1 MTTASNSLPQ
11 SPASTPAWVSMGRF
25 IKISHTLF
33 SLPLVVAGL
42 VVGAGG
48 WPGWRIFSLTLLAAA
63 GARTC
68 AMALNR
74 IIDREID
81 AKNARTA
88 VRELPSGA
96 ISMRQAWLVVVAGL
110 TVYLAAAAM
119 LGWFLVLWSWLPL
132 IVFVGYPY
140 MKRFTPLCHFGVGM
154 GLGLSALAGWLA
166 VQLTWSGALE
176 IAPLAF
182 FGLFWVAGFDIIYAT
197 LDIEFDREHG
207 VHSIPARFGA
217 AEARRISSLVH
228 LAAVGCL
235 LWMWIRHGWG
245 TPSLIA
251 LLATAFL
258 LYLEQRLAH
267 RVELAFFHINIVVGF
282 AVLLCV
288 LLGVFL

>member
-1 MTTASNSLPQ
+1 
-11 SPASTPAWVSMGRF
+11 MGRF

-42 VVGAGG
+42 VVGAQG
-48 WPGWRIFSLTLLAAA
+48 WPGARTFVLTLIAAA

-88 VRELPSGA
+88 TRELPSGA
-96 ISMRQAWLVVVAGL
+96 LSLAQAWLVAGAGF
-110 TVYLAAAAM
+110 VIYEIAAAL

-132 IVFVGYPY
+132 VVFVGYPY

-166 VQLTWSGALE
+166 VRQTWSGA
-176 IAPLAF
+176 IDVAPLAL
-182 FGLFWVAGFDIIYAT
+182 FGMFWVAGFDIIYAT
-197 LDIEFDREHG
+197 LDVEVDRKQNIR
-207 VHSIPARFGA
+207 SIPAAFGVS
-217 AEARRISSLVH
+217 EARRMSSIVH
-228 LAAVGCL
+228 VAAMAGL

-245 TPSLIA
+245 TPSLFA
-251 LLATAFL
+251 LLVVGAL
-258 LYLEQRLAH
+258 LWIEQRLAH
-267 RVELAFFHINIVVGF
+267 RVELAFFHLNIVVGF
-282 AVLLCV
+282 AALACV